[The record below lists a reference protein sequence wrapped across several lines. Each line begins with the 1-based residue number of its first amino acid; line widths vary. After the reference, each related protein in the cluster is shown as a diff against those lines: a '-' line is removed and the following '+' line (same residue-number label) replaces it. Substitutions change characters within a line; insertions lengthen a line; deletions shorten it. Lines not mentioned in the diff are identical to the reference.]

1 MSDKISKVTN
11 YETRVTVLG
20 HLQRGAQPTHR
31 DRLIASAFGVYA
43 VDLIAKEKYDRVVVW
58 QNREVKDVDL
68 LKIAGKSKTVKKS
81 DPLINVARALNIYV
95 GDI

>member
-1 MSDKISKVTN
+1 
-11 YETRVTVLG
+11 
-20 HLQRGAQPTHR
+20 
-31 DRLIASAFGVYA
+31 
-43 VDLIAKEKYDRVVVW
+43 VVVW